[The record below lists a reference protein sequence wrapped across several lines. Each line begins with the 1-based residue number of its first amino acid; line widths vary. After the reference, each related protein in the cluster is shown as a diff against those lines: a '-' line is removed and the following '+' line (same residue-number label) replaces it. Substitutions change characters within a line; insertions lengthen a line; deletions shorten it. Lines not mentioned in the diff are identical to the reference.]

1 LDQRL
6 GDELRSG
13 KMASRENLQWLS
25 LHRRCYKSCVLNR
38 QVESTALL
46 QKGLRRRWL
55 YLLPAVFIT
64 YSLAYLDRA
73 NYGFGAAAGL
83 AKTLNISN
91 SRSAFLGSLFFLGYF
106 LFQVP
111 GAAYARHKSV
121 SRLIFYSLICWGIL
135 AALTGIIREFWLLG
149 LDRLLLGVA
158 ESLIFPGMLIL
169 LTNWFTRAE
178 RSRANTVL
186 ILGNP
191 ITVLW
196 MSAVTGYLI
205 KAVGWQM
212 AFVVEGL
219 PSVLWAFVWLL
230 VVRDHPEQVSWL
242 SQDCRDQLRSE
253 LALEQQAIPQTSN
266 FAAALRRPS
275 VLLLCVQFFC
285 WSVGLY
291 GFVLWLPTIIHAGMT
306 QGIETVGL
314 LSAVPYLLAI
324 ILMPLVAYASDRT
337 LSRKR
342 FVWPFLV
349 LSGVALLGSYVTA
362 AYSFWSAYAF
372 LILAGGCMYAPYGP
386 FWAIIPEMLPMNV
399 AGEVLALVNCC
410 GALGA
415 FAGSWM
421 VGLLQAVTR
430 SSRPGFLLMSV
441 SLILSGG
448 IILCLRPLN
457 QKLRSTTG

>member
-1 LDQRL
+1 
-6 GDELRSG
+6 
-13 KMASRENLQWLS
+13 
-25 LHRRCYKSCVLNR
+25 VLNR
-38 QVESTALL
+38 QTEGDALL
-46 QKGLRRRWL
+46 QKQLRRRWL
-55 YLLPAVFIT
+55 YLLPAVFVT

-83 AKTLNISN
+83 AKTLNISS

-111 GAAYARHKSV
+111 GVAYARRKSV
-121 SRLIFYSLICWGIL
+121 SRLVFYSLICWGVL
-135 AALTGIIREFWLLG
+135 AALTGVIHQFWLLA

-158 ESLIFPGMLIL
+158 ESLIFPAMLIL

-178 RSRANTVL
+178 RSRANTIL

-212 AFVVEGL
+212 AFVIEGL

-230 VVRDHPEQVSWL
+230 VARDRPEEVSWL
-242 SQDCRDQLRSE
+242 DQSCCVELKSALAAEELRITHAPS
-253 LALEQQAIPQTSN
+253 LI
-266 FAAALRRPS
+266 AAMRQPS
-275 VLLLCVQFFC
+275 VQLLCIQFFC

-291 GFVLWLPTIIHAGMT
+291 GFVLWLPSIIQAGVA

-314 LSAVPYLLAI
+314 LSAAPYLLAI
-324 ILMPLVAYASDRT
+324 ILMLLVAHASDRT
-337 LSRKR
+337 LRRKR
-342 FVWPFLV
+342 FVWPFLL
-349 LSGVALLGSYVTA
+349 LSGVALFGSYVTA
-362 AYSFWSAYAF
+362 AHSFWWAYGF

-386 FWAIIPEMLPMNV
+386 FWAIIPEMLPRNV
-399 AGEVLALVNCC
+399 AGEVLALVNSF

-421 VGLLQAVTR
+421 VGLLQALTHN
-430 SSRPGFLLMSV
+430 SRAGFLLMSV
-441 SLILSGG
+441 SLIVSGG
-448 IILCLRPLN
+448 IILCLSPL
-457 QKLRSTTG
+457 KADSKAVTE

>member
-1 LDQRL
+1 MPPSPGTADVWR
-6 GDELRSG
+6 
-13 KMASRENLQWLS
+13 A
-25 LHRRCYKSCVLNR
+25 RRIAQDLEAESCYKSCVPNEQADGPELR
-38 QVESTALL
+38 Q
-46 QKGLRRRWL
+46 KNLRRRWL

-91 SRSAFLGSLFFLGYF
+91 SKSALLGSLFFLGYF
-106 LFQVP
+106 LFQIP
-111 GAAYARHKSV
+111 SAAYARRKSV
-121 SRLIFYSLICWGIL
+121 SRLVFYALICWGLL
-135 AALTGIIREFWLLG
+135 ASFTGIIREFWLLA

-158 ESLIFPGMLIL
+158 ESLIFPAMLIL

-178 RSRANTVL
+178 RSRANTIL

-212 AFVVEGL
+212 AFVIEGI
-219 PSVLWAFVWLL
+219 PSVLWACVWLM
-230 VVRDHPEQVSWL
+230 VARDRPEQVSWL
-242 SQDCRDQLRSE
+242 SQDCCGQLE
-253 LALEQQAIPQTSN
+253 NDLALEQHAIPHAAN

-285 WSVGLY
+285 WSLGLY
-291 GFVLWLPTIIHAGMT
+291 GFVLWLPTIIRAGMV

-324 ILMPLVAYASDRT
+324 ILMLLVAHVSDRT

-349 LSGVALLGSYVTA
+349 LSGVAMFGSYVMA
-362 AYSFWSAYAF
+362 NHSFWWAYGF
-372 LILAGGCMYAPYGP
+372 LIVAGGCMYAPYGP
-386 FWAIIPEMLPMNV
+386 FWAIIPEMLPKNV

-415 FAGSWM
+415 FAGSWL
-421 VGLLQAVTR
+421 VGLLQALTHN
-430 SSRPGFLLMSV
+430 SRAGFLLMSA
-441 SLILSGG
+441 SLILSGL
-448 IILCLRPLN
+448 IILGLPPVN
-457 QKLRSTTG
+457 KTHPPGT

>member
-1 LDQRL
+1 
-6 GDELRSG
+6 
-13 KMASRENLQWLS
+13 
-25 LHRRCYKSCVLNR
+25 VLNR
-38 QVESTALL
+38 QEGNTPLV
-46 QKGLRRRWL
+46 QKALRRRWL
-55 YLLPAVFIT
+55 YLLPAVFVT

-83 AKTLNISN
+83 AKTLNITN
-91 SRSAFLGSLFFLGYF
+91 SQSAFLGSLFFLGYF

-111 GAAYARHKSV
+111 GAAYARRKSV
-121 SRLIFYSLICWGIL
+121 TRLVFYSLLCWGIL
-135 AALTGIIREFWLLG
+135 AALTGVIREFWLLA
-149 LDRLLLGVA
+149 LDRLLLGIA

-178 RSRANTVL
+178 RSRANTIL

-212 AFVVEGL
+212 AFVIEGL
-219 PSVLWAFVWLL
+219 PSVLWAFVWLVL
-230 VVRDHPEQVSWL
+230 VRDLPEHVPWL
-242 SQDCRDQLRSE
+242 SQECCDHLKSE
-253 LALEQQAIPQTSN
+253 LALEQRAIPQTSN
-266 FAAALRRPS
+266 FSAALRMPS

-285 WSVGLY
+285 WSLGLY
-291 GFVLWLPTIIHAGMT
+291 GFVLWLPTIIHSGMT

-324 ILMPLVAYASDRT
+324 ILMLIVAYASDRT

-349 LSGVALLGSYVTA
+349 LSGVALLGSYTTA
-362 AYSFWSAYAF
+362 AHSFWWAYGF

-386 FWAIIPEMLPMNV
+386 FWAIIPEMLPKNV
-399 AGEVLALVNCC
+399 AGEILALVNCC

-415 FAGSWM
+415 FAGSWL
-421 VGLLQAVTR
+421 VGLLQAVTGN
-430 SSRPGFLLMSV
+430 SRAGFLLMSV

-448 IILCLRPLN
+448 IIFFLRPMN
-457 QKLRSTTG
+457 QRLRSIA